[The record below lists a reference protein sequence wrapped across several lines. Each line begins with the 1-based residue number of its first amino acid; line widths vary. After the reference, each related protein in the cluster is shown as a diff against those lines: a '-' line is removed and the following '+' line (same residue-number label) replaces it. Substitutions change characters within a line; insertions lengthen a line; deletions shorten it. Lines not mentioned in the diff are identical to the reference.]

1 MIDVIIPVYN
11 AYDCL
16 EKLLRSIE
24 KQTINDKFYVTV
36 VDDGNDTSI
45 KTLVDKLQLSLNI
58 KVIRLPFNRGAA
70 IARMIG
76 LKKTCN
82 EYVIF
87 LDADDELIG
96 DNSLEQMYNIIN
108 ANSKYNLV
116 AAKEVRLGRCSFR
129 PYHILAKILRRS
141 IIRKYNLCFPNYKL
155 EEDTAFMMSYL
166 SVISNDSICYVNKAI
181 YKYNKNNPNSI
192 TAHNVFLQNY
202 DYKEF
207 YKAINYAYK
216 VAKRN
221 NDFHFLKENL
231 LEIYIS
237 IIIRYYNALKNSSYT
252 LKTNAS
258 FLKRTKRFYNN
269 YKVFLNYFDIKS
281 KLSNEEYELYVW
293 FDNLIREM

>member
-1 MIDVIIPVYN
+1 MIDVIVPVYRAGN
-11 AYDCL
+11 KI

-24 KQTINDKFYVTV
+24 RQSIKDKLCITII
-36 VDDGNDTSI
+36 DDGNDEPI
-45 KTLVDKLQLSLNI
+45 KTLVNKLPLSLNI
-58 KVIRLPFNRGAA
+58 EVIRLSFNRGASR
-70 IARMIG
+70 ARMVG
-76 LKKTCN
+76 LRKTNN
-82 EYVIF
+82 EYVVF
-87 LDADDELIG
+87 LDADDELI
-96 DNSLEQMYNIIN
+96 NSNLLEEMYNIIN
-108 ANSKYNLV
+108 NNSKCNLV
-116 AAKEVRLGRCSFR
+116 VAKEIKLGICSFR
-129 PYHILAKILRRS
+129 SYHIVGRIFRRS
-141 IIRKYNLCFPNYKL
+141 IINKYEIVFPNYKL

-166 SVISNDSICYVNKAI
+166 SVIPNNSICYINKAI

-237 IIIRYYNALKNSSYT
+237 IIIRYYNALKNSSYN

-293 FDNLIREM
+293 FDNLIREV